1 MSGRRTDDRLN
12 PHRSQRFVRWVA
24 VDVSRIGYC
33 NGLRCLIIFFLLV
46 GCFNVPNKACPNT
59 GQNKGSSELVTCST
73 LS

>member
-12 PHRSQRFVRWVA
+12 PHSFSAVRSLGA

-59 GQNKGSSELVTCST
+59 GQNKGSSVLVTCST